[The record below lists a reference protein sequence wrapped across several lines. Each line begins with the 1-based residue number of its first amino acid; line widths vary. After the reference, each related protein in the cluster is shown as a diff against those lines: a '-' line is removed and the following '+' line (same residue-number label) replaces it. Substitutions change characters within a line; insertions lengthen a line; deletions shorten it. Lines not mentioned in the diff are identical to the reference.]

1 MDPRFHGL
9 FVDDFNFGCHSPSL
23 SNVTSGFISC
33 DSALDAVSYEADP
46 FFSIEPDTGS
56 SMSVISTDDLE
67 EEFLIPDE
75 SDVFSALNPSLS
87 KGTSSH
93 AGVESPSSDV
103 TDSSDPILKYINQ
116 MLMEENMEEEVWISP
131 DDLALRNTE
140 KSLYDAI
147 GEQYPDQPSEF
158 QNFDA
163 NQFVWHPDSSLSM
176 SGVDPNWIH
185 DPGKGSPRDITPAVH
200 PLDQDLPLNLH
211 CRSAYNDSSKSDSIG
226 KQSRLGKSNLQ
237 VKTTFDDNYTVMQF
251 MKGLEEASKFL
262 PPSNQLLINFENVCT
277 GSQCGRGTTADMN
290 GCNNDGNDVK
300 APGGFN
306 FRGKKKHDRN
316 DFRLVEPRTS
326 LGKAEEDELLNMFD
340 RLLLCTDKV
349 EPPRPTSST
358 LPVDAT
364 KELQSGAPLSGCD
377 SGRGLGRIQ
386 DDDAS
391 VDLRALLIQCAQ
403 ALSSNDLRTANELLK
418 KIRENSS
425 PSGDGSQRLA
435 HYFSNGLE
443 ARMVGNR
450 QGPENLYAT
459 VTSKKRSVADLL
471 KTHQL
476 HISSCPMMRLSVFY
490 MNYMIW
496 KLSQKFT
503 ALHVIDFGIG
513 FGFKW
518 PLLIQK
524 LGEQPGGPPK
534 LRITGIELPGP
545 GFRLEETVEET
556 GHLLARYCDRFKVPF
571 EYNVLPSKNWE
582 SIVIEDLKIREGEM
596 IAVNCFIK
604 FTNILDETSE
614 EDSPRD
620 VVLNL
625 IRRIKPDIFVHM
637 VPNGSYSMPFFVTRF
652 REALFYMSSI
662 YDMLETTMP
671 REHKDSKERT
681 MLESEFYSWGVINA
695 IACEGPERIQRPETY
710 KQWQVRHERA
720 GFKQLP
726 LDQLMMK
733 EIQHMLRSWYHKDF
747 LLDDDGDW
755 MLFGWKGRITDAITC
770 LVPV

>member
-1 MDPRFHGL
+1 MDPRFRDFFL
-9 FVDDFNFGCHSPSL
+9 NDFNFGCHSPSL
-23 SNVTSGFISC
+23 SNITSGFISF
-33 DSALDAVSYEADP
+33 DSALDADSYGAVP
-46 FFSIEPDTGS
+46 LFLIEPDTAS
-56 SMSVISTDDLE
+56 NMSVVSTDGPV
-67 EEFLIPDE
+67 EEFLIPAEPDGL
-75 SDVFSALNPSLS
+75 SSLNSPLNNGS
-87 KGTSSH
+87 SSH

-103 TDSSDPILKYINQ
+103 TDSSDPTLKYINQ
-116 MLMEENMEEEVWISP
+116 ILMEENMEEEVQISP

-140 KSLYDAI
+140 KSLYEAI
-147 GEQYPDQPSEF
+147 GEQYPEPQSESR
-158 QNFDA
+158 NFDA
-163 NQFVWHPDSSLSM
+163 NQFGWHPDSRLSM
-176 SGVDPNWIH
+176 NRVDPNGIH
-185 DPGKGSPRDITPAVH
+185 DPGKCTPHDIAPAVH
-200 PLDQDLPLNLH
+200 PLDQDPPLNLR
-211 CRSAYNDSSKSDSIG
+211 CRATCYDTSKSDSIG
-226 KQSRLGKSNLQ
+226 KQSRLRKSNLQ

-262 PPSNQLLINFENVCT
+262 PPSNQLLVNFGNVCAE
-277 GSQCGRGTTADMN
+277 SQYGRGTADMDVH
-290 GCNNDGNDVK
+290 NNNGNDVK
-300 APGGFN
+300 TPGGFN

-316 DFRLVEPRTS
+316 DFRLVKPRTS

-340 RLLLCTDKV
+340 RLLLCTEKV
-349 EPPRPTSST
+349 EPPRPTSSC
-358 LPVDAT
+358 LPVDA
-364 KELQSGAPLSGCD
+364 KKDLQAGAPLSGSD
-377 SGRGLGRIQ
+377 AGWGFGRIQ
-386 DDDAS
+386 DDDAA

-403 ALSSNDLRTANELLK
+403 ALSSSDLRTANELLK

-443 ARMVGNR
+443 ARMIGNHGR
-450 QGPENLYAT
+450 TENLYAT

-503 ALHVIDFGIG
+503 VLHVIDFGIG

-534 LRITGIELPGP
+534 LRITGIELPVP
-545 GFRLEETVEET
+545 GFRLEETVQET
-556 GHLLARYCDRFKVPF
+556 GRLLARYCDRFNVPF
-571 EYNVLPSKNWE
+571 EYNVLPSKSWE
-582 SIVIEDLKIREGEM
+582 SIQIEDLKIREGEM

-625 IRRIKPDIFVHM
+625 IRRMKPRIFVHM

-671 REHKDSKERT
+671 LEHKDSNERT

-720 GFKQLP
+720 GFKQLQ
-726 LDQLMMK
+726 LDQLMIK
-733 EIQHMLRSWYHKDF
+733 EIRHMLRSWYHKDF
-747 LLDDDGDW
+747 LLDEDGDW
-755 MLFGWKGRITDAITC
+755 MLFGWKGRIMDAITC